1 MALLGYGDLF
11 AELPGDPAA
20 RLEAAA
26 WAAVGDPAR
35 GIEARPARARQ
46 EAVRALDDF
55 VAHYEG
61 MDLTGDPRKARAL
74 FDIGRLA
81 NWNREEVV
89 EEPDSEAGES
99 GAPDG
104 VINDGMIDSGM
115 DAARMNAPEG
125 ALPSFMP
132 AR

>member
-11 AELPGDPAA
+11 AELPGDPGA
-20 RLEAAA
+20 RLERAA

-35 GIEARPARARQ
+35 GIEARPAQARQ

-61 MDLTGDPRKARAL
+61 NAGDPRTARAL
-74 FDIGRLA
+74 FDIRRLA

-89 EEPDSEAGES
+89 EEPDPEAGAGVGLDAGMNMDEMENLGIDTPLAV
-99 GAPDG
+99 GA
-104 VINDGMIDSGM
+104 VFSSQL
-115 DAARMNAPEG
+115 AKA
-125 ALPSFMP
+125 
-132 AR
+132 